1 VRRRAAA
8 ALAAC
13 VLAWAAGGCGA
24 EAADLFLV
32 TRSGS
37 IPGARL
43 TVRVT
48 DDGRAS
54 CNGRALV
61 NISSAELVTARA
73 AQRDLER
80 PAKNHLRLAPAPGS
94 VLSYRV
100 RTEDGTVAWS
110 DSSRRQPQVLFV
122 LAKLTRD
129 VARGP
134 CGLPR

>member
-1 VRRRAAA
+1 VAA

-24 EAADLFLV
+24 EADDLFLV
-32 TRSGS
+32 TRGGS

-43 TVRVT
+43 SMRIT
-48 DDGRAS
+48 DDGRVS
-54 CNGRALV
+54 CNGRPLV
-61 NISSAELVTARA
+61 GISSAQLITARA

-80 PAKNHLRLAPAPGS
+80 PAKARLRLAPGPGS

-100 RTEDGTVAWS
+100 RTEDGTVGWS
-110 DSSRRQPQVLFV
+110 DTSRRQPKVLFV

-129 VARGP
+129 VARGR